1 LSQELEVGVKWNTQ
15 RGWRVSQR
23 ITSGVLMLRIPLYE
37 ALFVKLLVA
46 PFLLVLIRAVPRLGR
61 FDDHRR

>member
-1 LSQELEVGVKWNTQ
+1 MEALADALGLWALGLDAG
-15 RGWRVSQR
+15 R
-23 ITSGVLMLRIPLYE
+23 PLYE